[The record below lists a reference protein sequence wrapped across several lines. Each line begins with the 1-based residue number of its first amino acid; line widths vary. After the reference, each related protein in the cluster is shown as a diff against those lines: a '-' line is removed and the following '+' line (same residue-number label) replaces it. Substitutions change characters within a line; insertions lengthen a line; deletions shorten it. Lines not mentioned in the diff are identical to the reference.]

1 MRVNNCTEV
10 VSSLLSACKRITGSA
25 PAPILD
31 KYVDRRESVDVVRDC
46 VKCYNKNFA
55 SMKYEEVLRA
65 GGVMLGKRVD
75 LSRLFLAATRDDC
88 RASLVCA
95 FLRVIVHSSSV
106 TLTGISPIPAKHI
119 AAARKYVEE
128 EEAREYSSSSTDSS
142 SESSSSSSESSSS
155 SSSDSGEA
163 KRTAEK
169 MMEILSNLKANI
181 AGSAATADSIVLPA
195 GISLGPEYM
204 SPTKTECM
212 DWLEGITAI
221 EGALVKRVRG
231 DGGEDDTSSSS
242 Q

>member
-119 AAARKYVEE
+119 VAARKYVEE
-128 EEAREYSSSSTDSS
+128 EEAREYSSSSTD
-142 SESSSSSSESSSS
+142 SSSESSSS

-181 AGSAATADSIVLPA
+181 AGSVATADSIVLPA